1 MIPGSRVRALACC
14 GLLAAVACGGP
25 KQDLSEQQLSAA
37 VDAQRPSLER
47 CYQSALETSP
57 YKQEIRMDAV
67 IHIAPTGAVSGVEL
81 EGQGGLP
88 GMSPCIKQAISAWR
102 FPEAKDATHTSLPL
116 IFKPQVQKPQ
126 VDPAAMQRAVQ
137 DALQSQQ
144 K

>member
-47 CYQSALETSP
+47 CYQS
-57 YKQEIRMDAV
+57 
-67 IHIAPTGAVSGVEL
+67 APTGAVSGVEL